1 MEHSRDPDKENLEDD
16 QFMEHLRFSSS
27 FHPRPSYSSDKSDSS
42 SSYHGRPTHHRG
54 SKESYHRGSKESY
67 HRGSKESYHR
77 GSKESFG
84 STNHRDSKESVGS
97 QSKRFAGGS
106 NYNHNKKYSRTRN
119 SQESDKRYSSD
130 SRRETCDATCLTT
143 SDNVLALFG
152 AHGTTGQYVLQLALE
167 AGYHVR
173 VLVLPGVQLDMPE
186 SKNLT
191 IVTGTFDE
199 EHKIQRVIKKASYIV
214 CMLNDCNKL
223 MDEKEETVS
232 GSSLGFIQRLVSVL
246 EESRSNRV
254 LLYQVRL
261 TTRPK

>member
-1 MEHSRDPDKENLEDD
+1 MESSRDPDKENFEDD

-27 FHPRPSYSSDKSDSS
+27 FHPRPSYSSDKSESS

-54 SKESYHRGSKESY
+54 SKES
-67 HRGSKESYHR
+67 
-77 GSKESFG
+77 F
-84 STNHRDSKESVGS
+84 VS
-97 QSKRFAGGS
+97 QSKRIAGGS

-119 SQESDKRYSSD
+119 SQESDKRCSSD

-143 SDNVLALFG
+143 SDNVMALFG
-152 AHGTTGQYVLQLALE
+152 AYGTTGQYVLQLALE

-199 EHKIQRVIKKASYIV
+199 DHKIQRVIKKASYIV
-214 CMLNDCNKL
+214 CMLNDCNKI
-223 MDEKEETVS
+223 MEDKEETVG
-232 GSSLGFIQRLVSVL
+232 GSSFGFIQRLVSVL
-246 EESRSNRV
+246 EQSRSNRV